1 MKKLLPKILIIG
13 AAIAVI
19 GGILYFIFGRDD

>member
-1 MKKLLPKILIIG
+1 MMRFSKLSI

-19 GGILYFIFGRDD
+19 GGIAAAFDAEKIDD